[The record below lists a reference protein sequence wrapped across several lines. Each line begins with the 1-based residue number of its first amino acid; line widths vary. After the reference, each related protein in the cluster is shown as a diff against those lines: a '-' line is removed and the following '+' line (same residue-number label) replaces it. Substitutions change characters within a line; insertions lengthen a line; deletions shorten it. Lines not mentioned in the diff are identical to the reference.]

1 MNVVEAEG
9 FGLWLGDRPLLAGI
23 DLSLEAGV
31 SHALIGERAAGKTV
45 LLRALMGLWPDAARV
60 TGRLVVDGLEL
71 SRLGP
76 DERRR
81 ARTGRLFYLPP
92 SGRDSLNPIER
103 VEQQIT
109 DIVLASPGRRR
120 DRRQEVAELRARA
133 SRTLREL
140 GIGDP
145 ERVLLALPDELSGG
159 MAKRVLLAMAL
170 LLQPT
175 VLAADDPTAGLDVT
189 IQRQI
194 LELLDEIQRNEG
206 FTMVLATQDLG
217 VVAHYA
223 ATVTVLQ
230 TGRVAE
236 QTVPRAFFSG
246 PASETG
252 RAMLERA
259 RMTVR

>member
-1 MNVVEAEG
+1 MNVIEAEG
-9 FGLWLGDRPLLAGI
+9 FGLWLGEQALLTDI
-23 DLSLEAGV
+23 DLSLQAGV
-31 SHALIGERAAGKTV
+31 SHALIGERASGKTV
-45 LLRALMGLWPDAARV
+45 LLRALMGLWPAAART

-71 SRLGP
+71 SSLGHE
-76 DERRR
+76 ERRR
-81 ARTGRLFYLPP
+81 ARTRRLFYLPP

-103 VEQQIT
+103 VEQQLT
-109 DIVLASPGRRR
+109 DVVLGSSGRRR
-120 DRRQEVAELRARA
+120 DRAREVAELRARA
-133 SRTLREL
+133 AKTLREL

-159 MAKRVLLAMAL
+159 MAKRVLIAMAL

-194 LELLDEIQRNEG
+194 LELLDEIQKNEG

-230 TGRVAE
+230 AGRVAE
-236 QTVPRAFFSG
+236 KTVPRVFFSG

-259 RMTVR
+259 RMTLR